1 MRPPRYWM
9 VRVWRRFL
17 SGLRGPS
24 DWEGSHL
31 CTQSSVVRP
40 TLLYTH
46 SGAVIPAPDRSR
58 GQALAEIQPSKTG
71 FRVKPGMTIKVKG
84 LSTHYTS
91 HDARCT
97 ALKGLERARCTRD
110 SWRCTDG
117 SPAGDNRRTE
127 RRGEVL
133 LEESQP
139 HDPP

>member
-58 GQALAEIQPSKTG
+58 GQALAGIQPSKTG

-91 HDARCT
+91 MSAAPPPAHVTSGSWQDRVERDRW
-97 ALKGLERARCTRD
+97 LKSRPLEGYGTTP
-110 SWRCTDG
+110 SW
-117 SPAGDNRRTE
+117 
-127 RRGEVL
+127 
-133 LEESQP
+133 
-139 HDPP
+139 